1 MADDFAS
8 MFESSPTSRRPK
20 PLEAGQAIEGTVI
33 AISGGLVILDIGSS
47 ADATIDL
54 LEFEERPVAVGDT
67 VRATVAHPRKD
78 GPILTLSLGKGGS
91 GINTATLQLAL
102 ESGTPV
108 SGTVTESNKG
118 GFSVEVAGVR
128 AFCPISQ
135 IDANYVNDPQVFVG
149 QTFDFVIT
157 EIREGGKNVV
167 LSRRKL
173 LEQERRAAEDEMV
186 KSLTVG
192 GMVTG
197 TVKKTIQ
204 HGAIISLGGVDGF
217 IPISELSRARV
228 DKAEDVVTVGEQVQA
243 QVLTLERTEKGLSV
257 RLSLKALD
265 HSTETTSGAQ
275 VDEILDGKVVKHVPG
290 GVIVATS
297 KGEGLVPT
305 RELSLAPGADHRR
318 AYPVDTELRVV
329 VVNRDAASGKLRLS
343 VGKVA
348 QVEERRNY
356 RDFGGAQKSG
366 GKNLGSLGDLMAGK
380 LDALQAQAQKN
391 AAKSPVSGQ
400 AAAKEQPA
408 AGTPVAPPSP
418 AASVSPKESGS
429 RKGAEASQ
437 GPHQGVH
444 RRRR

>member
-8 MFESSPTSRRPK
+8 MFESSSSGRRPQ

-67 VRATVAHPRKD
+67 IRATVANPRKD
-78 GPILTLSLGKGGS
+78 GPVLTLSLGKGGS

-108 SGTVTESNKG
+108 SGTVAESNKG

-135 IDANYVNDPQVFVG
+135 IDLGYVNDPEVFVG
-149 QTFDFVIT
+149 QTFDFLLT

-173 LEQERRAAEDEMV
+173 LEQERRAAEDEMA
-186 KSLTVG
+186 KSLSVG
-192 GMVTG
+192 GVVTG

-204 HGAIISLGGVDGF
+204 HGVIVSLGGVEGF

-228 DKAEDVVTVGEQVQA
+228 DSAEDVVSVGEQVTA
-243 QVLTLERTEKGLSV
+243 QILTLERTEKGLSL

-265 HSTETTSGAQ
+265 HSSETSSGPR
-275 VDEILDGKVVKHVPG
+275 VDEILEGKVVKHVPG

-318 AYPVDTELRVV
+318 AYPVDTQLRVV
-329 VVNRDAASGKLRLS
+329 VVSRDAVSGRLRLS

-348 QVEERRNY
+348 QVEERQNY
-356 RDFGGAQKSG
+356 REFGGGNTANGEK
-366 GKNLGSLGDLMAGK
+366 LGSLGDLMAGK
-380 LDALQAQAQKN
+380 LDALQAQARRN
-391 AAKSPVSGQ
+391 AAKSPAPAQPPQ
-400 AAAKEQPA
+400 AATAAPPSTAAPREQPA
-408 AGTPVAPPSP
+408 TGKAEQPARTSNQAHSKAPPT
-418 AASVSPKESGS
+418 
-429 RKGAEASQ
+429 
-437 GPHQGVH
+437 GVH